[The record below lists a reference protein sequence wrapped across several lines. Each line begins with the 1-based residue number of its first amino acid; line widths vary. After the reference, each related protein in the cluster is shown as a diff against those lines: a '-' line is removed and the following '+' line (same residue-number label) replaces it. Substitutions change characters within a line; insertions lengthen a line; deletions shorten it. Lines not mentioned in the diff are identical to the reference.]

1 MNNIEVKNYGFKLVF
16 TGQIKTEEMQ
26 EWIEKSKKK
35 LLNSPREFGVLIDM
49 RTLKPLAPEAQ
60 VYMIEG
66 QKLYKQKGMKRSA
79 VVINSATTKM
89 QFQRLAKDT
98 GIYEWE
104 RYIDASTT
112 PNWEKVGESWIIDSI
127 DPDK

>member
-16 TGQIKTEEMQ
+16 TGQIKAEEMQ
-26 EWIEKSKKK
+26 EWVEKSKKK

-49 RTLKPLAPEAQ
+49 RTLKPLAPETQAH
-60 VYMIEG
+60 MIEG
-66 QKLYKQKGMKRSA
+66 QKLYKQKGLKRSA
-79 VVINSATTKM
+79 VVINSATTKI
-89 QFQRLAKDT
+89 QFKRMAKDT

-112 PNWEKVGESWIIDSI
+112 PDWEKVGESWIKDSI